1 MRLRLP
7 YGLRAAIERLPPY
20 PSLLLLAVPLAIV
33 EPLKLGALL
42 ILGDGHL
49 IIGTVAIAFAYA
61 VSLFLTER
69 LFVVV
74 KPKLL
79 ELSWFETVWKWFVVA
94 RAFVLNRVHLAW
106 ILRRKP
112 LWMWDDA
119 Q

>member
-1 MRLRLP
+1 MRLHLP
-7 YGLRAAIERLPPY
+7 YGVRAVIERLPPY
-20 PSLLLLAVPLAIV
+20 PSLLVLAVPLAIV

-49 IIGTVAIAFAYA
+49 ITGTAAIACAYA
-61 VSLFLTER
+61 VSLFVTER

-79 ELSWFETVWKWFVVA
+79 ELPWFATVWNRFVVA
-94 RAFVLNRVHLAW
+94 RAFVLDRMHLAW

>member
-1 MRLRLP
+1 MRVHLP
-7 YGLRAAIERLPPY
+7 YGVRAAIERLPPY
-20 PSLLLLAVPLAIV
+20 PSLLVLAVPLAVV

-49 IIGTVAIAFAYA
+49 MTGTAAIVCAYA
-61 VSLFLTER
+61 VSLFVTER
-69 LFVVV
+69 VFVVV

-79 ELSWFETVWKWFVVA
+79 ELSWFAILWKWFVAA
-94 RAFVLNRVHLAW
+94 RGFVLDRMHLAW
-106 ILRRKP
+106 SLRRKP